1 MARLYDTL
9 LQLIEAW
16 QAKDIDRVLSFMHED
31 IVWHYAAG
39 AMPPVRGKAKA
50 AKLLTRFQA
59 EMHDIRWRLFDHA
72 ESADRLFIE
81 GVDEYRSAEGR
92 RIAAPYAGV
101 MEFRDGKII
110 AWRDY
115 VDIGVIA
122 AQKAGEPLTPH
133 VLALIDRAEV

>member
-72 ESADRLFIE
+72 ESPDRLFIE

>member
-115 VDIGVIA
+115 VDHFA
-122 AQKAGEPLTPH
+122 AARAAPITHTVDTFPVKAP
-133 VLALIDRAEV
+133 